1 MTFSYQIIGKKW
13 ATEMQPL
20 LFKLIYM
27 KTKNKKTNPDWMR
40 YWDNVDVKLYALIKQ
55 LRNPKK

>member
-1 MTFSYQIIGKKW
+1 
-13 ATEMQPL
+13 
-20 LFKLIYM
+20 M

-40 YWDNVDVKLYALIKQ
+40 YWDNVNVKLYALIKQ